1 MTRLIWF
8 LLTLTLVTTG
18 CAGREPTTIPSPS
31 PSPLDSPL
39 SPPSSAFSPLSTPT
53 SVPAPETIPS
63 PQAGLGTVTGK
74 LVGPQIGQTQE
85 STGPVLLY
93 LAPLIYSTDGTST
106 MATLNKNS
114 APMILPDETGRFVF
128 PDVEPGEYA
137 LAYSTVTS
145 EFLIKAPASDEDLV
159 ITVAADQVVDVGEL
173 FVGTP

>member
-8 LLTLTLVTTG
+8 LLALTLVTTG
-18 CAGREPTTIPSPS
+18 CASREPTASPS

-39 SPPSSAFSPLSTPT
+39 SPPSRAVSPLATPT

-63 PQAGLGTVTGK
+63 PQAGLGAVTGR
-74 LVGPQIGQTQE
+74 LVGPQTGQTVE

-93 LAPLIYSTDGTST
+93 LTPLLYSTDGTST
-106 MATLNKNS
+106 MAKLDKNS
-114 APMILPDETGRFVF
+114 APMSLPDETGRFVF

-137 LAYSTVTS
+137 LAFSTVTS
-145 EFLIKAPASDEDLV
+145 EFLLRAPASDEDLV

-173 FVGTP
+173 YVEAP

>member
-8 LLTLTLVTTG
+8 LLALTLLTTG
-18 CAGREPTTIPSPS
+18 CASREPTASPS

-39 SPPSSAFSPLSTPT
+39 SSPSRAVSPLATPT

-63 PQAGLGTVTGK
+63 PQAGLGAVTGR
-74 LVGPQIGQTQE
+74 LVGPL
-85 STGPVLLY
+85 LLY
-93 LAPLIYSTDGTST
+93 LTPLLYSTDGTST
-106 MATLNKNS
+106 MAKLDKNS
-114 APMILPDETGRFVF
+114 APMSLPDETGRFVF

-145 EFLIKAPASDEDLV
+145 EFLLRAPASDEDLV

-173 FVGTP
+173 HVEAP